1 VSAPE
6 LLTTE
11 ELAPLAELTGALRG
25 VVAAMNAVVLDLD
38 RGEEDSLR
46 SRLCDRLRCVLQD
59 SLRPALRDCES
70 IWIEA
75 QGGGL
80 A

>member
-1 VSAPE
+1 LE
-6 LLTTE
+6 HLL
-11 ELAPLAELTGALRG
+11 GALRC
-25 VVAAMNAVVLDLD
+25 VAAAANAVVLRLD
-38 RGEEDSLR
+38 EGQEGSLHAR
-46 SRLCDRLRCVLQD
+46 ICDRLRCVLQD